1 MTKPILYSLYKIM
14 NSAGVGDVEGS
25 EVRGSFYSWP
35 KVATDIPS
43 SAVPGHVPMQCSEFY
58 SF

>member
-14 NSAGVGDVEGS
+14 NRALGGDVEVS
-25 EVRGSFYSWP
+25 EVGGCFYSWP
-35 KVATDIPS
+35 KVATDIPR
-43 SAVPGHVPMQCSEFY
+43 SAVRGLFPMQCSDFY